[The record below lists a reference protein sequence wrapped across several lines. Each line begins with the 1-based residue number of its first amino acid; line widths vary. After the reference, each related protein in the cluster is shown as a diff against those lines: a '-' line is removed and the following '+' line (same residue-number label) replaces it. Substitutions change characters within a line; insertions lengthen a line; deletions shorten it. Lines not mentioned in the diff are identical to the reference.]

1 MSKYFP
7 WFMSFACINNCGCS
21 TLCSRGDCFANGEAL
36 QAALVCLTNF
46 PPEVSLGAEAI
57 VSPFAHTKSRSCI
70 TYLTVDDAVTL
81 LITIVMQSAYFH
93 LDALTIA

>member
-7 WFMSFACINNCGCS
+7 WFMSFACISNCGCS
-21 TLCSRGDCFANGEAL
+21 NLRSRCSAKGEAL
-36 QAALVCLTNF
+36 QAALVFPTNF
-46 PPEVSLGAEAI
+46 PPDVSLGAEAI

-93 LDALTIA
+93 LDVLTIA